1 MLLWVSLLAL
11 ASVSG
16 QFATASKPMISLHP
30 PWTTAFVGERVNLTC
45 NGFPSNS
52 PQETTWFHQYQWT
65 KTSRVIPGNT
75 YEVQESGK
83 YRCQTQGSG
92 QSDPVNLDFTS
103 DDLILQAAPSVF
115 EGDTV
120 ALRCREKPGSALSA
134 KVMYKDGR
142 YQQALRDGSDF
153 HIHWAAQTHNG
164 WYQCKA
170 RRKGYYSVASN
181 EVRIQVLE
189 LFPPPVLRASPS
201 QPKEGSPVTL
211 TCETRL
217 PPQRSD
223 VQLRFCFFRE
233 GQVIGSGCSSSP
245 ELQIPAMWSED
256 AGSYSCRAQTVT
268 VSVAK
273 KSLNTHIP
281 VQRAVARAQIHTRP
295 PLESVFEGQELVL
308 VCSVRGVS
316 GPFSISWY
324 RRPKLQ
330 DVATKIPFSP
340 EAEFRISTVQSS
352 DAGEYYCV
360 ASTSYLTFAS
370 RTVTIHVR
378 VPVSCPVLTLMPPG
392 AQALEGAEMTLRC
405 EAQRGSLPILYQ
417 LFREDTLLQERK
429 TNSWRAMSFRFS
441 LTAKHSGNY
450 YCTANNGL
458 GAQRSEAVT
467 ISVKVPVSRP
477 VLTLMLPG
485 ARALE
490 GAELTLHC
498 ESQRGSLPILYEFF
512 HEDALLK
519 KVDATFWRE
528 GSFRL
533 SLTAER
539 SGNYHCTATNDFGHQ
554 RSEAVTLSV
563 IVPVS
568 RPVLT
573 LRAPRDQALVGDTV
587 ELHCEVQRGSP
598 PILYRFYLNDVTLGS
613 SSAPSGGGASFNL
626 SLTAEH
632 SGNYSCE
639 ADNSLGVQRSTAVAL
654 SVKVPAS
661 RPVLTLRS
669 PRVQAVM
676 GDMLEL
682 HCEAQ
687 TGSPPILYRFYHDD
701 VTLGSSSA
709 PSGGGVSFSLSLTAE
724 HSGNYSCEANNGLGA
739 QRSELVPL
747 SVTVPASPPILTLR
761 APGTQALVGDTVEL
775 HCEAQTGSPPILYRF
790 YHDNVTLGSSSAPS
804 GGGVSFNLS
813 LTSEHS
819 GNYSCE
825 ADNGLGAQR
834 SEAVTLSITG
844 LTGSR
849 SGHVATSVTAVLL
862 SLVGL
867 AAVALLFYCWL
878 PGRAGGRPAC
888 DTSRSPSG
896 SDPQEPTYYNM
907 PACLEMQPVYSNVN
921 PKGGGDVVYSE
932 VCSVQG
938 RNKCAAA
945 ATPGLLEDKDS
956 SVIYSQVKATSTPGS
971 RPQRSGPSAPHR

>member
-378 VPVSCPVLTLMPPG
+378 
-392 AQALEGAEMTLRC
+392 
-405 EAQRGSLPILYQ
+405 
-417 LFREDTLLQERK
+417 
-429 TNSWRAMSFRFS
+429 
-441 LTAKHSGNY
+441 
-450 YCTANNGL
+450 
-458 GAQRSEAVT
+458 
-467 ISVKVPVSRP
+467 VPVSRP

-878 PGRAGGRPAC
+878 PGRAVVCGTGPLSSGGADSRAHVSLKRVQGGSVLFHVTWELEGDSEAQLEEMAWGFGPETDYRVLLQVVRGGDPPTWVSLQDKYRHRVRVPNMRSLLIANLTPEDSGQYRARGSFTGGGEFTQVFQLTVYEESVQPYVIRVIVSCAAVTKYNSSVLRSTQTHYLTGGR
-888 DTSRSPSG
+888 
-896 SDPQEPTYYNM
+896 
-907 PACLEMQPVYSNVN
+907 
-921 PKGGGDVVYSE
+921 
-932 VCSVQG
+932 
-938 RNKCAAA
+938 
-945 ATPGLLEDKDS
+945 
-956 SVIYSQVKATSTPGS
+956 
-971 RPQRSGPSAPHR
+971 

>member
-1 MLLWVSLLAL
+1 MPLWVSLLAL

-30 PWTTAFVGERVNLTC
+30 PWTTAFVGEKVNLTC
-45 NGFPSNS
+45 NAFLSNS
-52 PQETTWFHQYQWT
+52 PQETTWFHQYKWT
-65 KTSRVIPGNT
+65 KTSREIPGNT

-92 QSDPVNLDFTS
+92 QSDPVSLEFTS
-103 DDLILQAAPSVF
+103 EDLILQAAPSVF

-134 KVMYKDGR
+134 KVMYKDSR

-153 HIHWAAQTHNG
+153 HIHWAALKHNG

-170 RRKGYYSVASN
+170 LREDYNSVASN
-181 EVRIQVLE
+181 KVRIQVLE
-189 LFPPPVLRASPS
+189 LFPTPVLRASPS

-233 GQVIGSGCSSSP
+233 GQALGSGCSNSP

-256 AGSYSCRAQTVT
+256 AGSYSCQAQTVT

-273 KSLNTHIP
+273 KSLKTHIR

-340 EAEFRISTVQSS
+340 EAEFRISTVKSS

-392 AQALEGAEMTLRC
+392 A
-405 EAQRGSLPILYQ
+405 
-417 LFREDTLLQERK
+417 
-429 TNSWRAMSFRFS
+429 
-441 LTAKHSGNY
+441 
-450 YCTANNGL
+450 
-458 GAQRSEAVT
+458 
-467 ISVKVPVSRP
+467 
-477 VLTLMLPG
+477 
-485 ARALE
+485 RALE

-498 ESQRGSLPILYEFF
+498 EVQRGSLPILYEFF

-519 KVDATFWRE
+519 KVETTFWRV

-587 ELHCEVQRGSP
+587 ELHCEAQRGSP
-598 PILYRFYLNDVTLGS
+598 PILYLFYLNDVTLG
-613 SSAPSGGGASFNL
+613 N
-626 SLTAEH
+626 
-632 SGNYSCE
+632 
-639 ADNSLGVQRSTAVAL
+639 
-654 SVKVPAS
+654 
-661 RPVLTLRS
+661 
-669 PRVQAVM
+669 
-676 GDMLEL
+676 
-682 HCEAQ
+682 
-687 TGSPPILYRFYHDD
+687 
-701 VTLGSSSA
+701 
-709 PSGGGVSFSLSLTAE
+709 
-724 HSGNYSCEANNGLGA
+724 
-739 QRSELVPL
+739 
-747 SVTVPASPPILTLR
+747 
-761 APGTQALVGDTVEL
+761 
-775 HCEAQTGSPPILYRF
+775 
-790 YHDNVTLGSSSAPS
+790 SSAPS

-813 LTSEHS
+813 LTAEHS
-819 GNYSCE
+819 GNYFCE
-825 ADNGLGAQR
+825 ADNSLGVQR
-834 SEAVTLSITG
+834 S
-844 LTGSR
+844 
-849 SGHVATSVTAVLL
+849 TAVPLRVKGEL
-862 SLVGL
+862 T
-867 AAVALLFYCWL
+867 L
-878 PGRAGGRPAC
+878 PTIA
-888 DTSRSPSG
+888 
-896 SDPQEPTYYNM
+896 
-907 PACLEMQPVYSNVN
+907 
-921 PKGGGDVVYSE
+921 
-932 VCSVQG
+932 
-938 RNKCAAA
+938 
-945 ATPGLLEDKDS
+945 
-956 SVIYSQVKATSTPGS
+956 
-971 RPQRSGPSAPHR
+971 